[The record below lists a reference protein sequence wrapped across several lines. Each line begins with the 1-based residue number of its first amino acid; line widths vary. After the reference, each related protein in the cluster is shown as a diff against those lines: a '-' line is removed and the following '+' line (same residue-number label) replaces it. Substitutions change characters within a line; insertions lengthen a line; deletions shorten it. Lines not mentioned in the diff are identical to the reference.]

1 MKNYK
6 CMACG
11 YIYNTEEHENVAFED
26 LPADWV
32 CPICG
37 VDKSMFEEI

>member
-6 CMACG
+6 CLACG
-11 YIYNTEEHENVAFED
+11 YVYKPDEHDNVAFED
-26 LPADWV
+26 LAENWI

-37 VDKSMFEEI
+37 VDKSMFEAE